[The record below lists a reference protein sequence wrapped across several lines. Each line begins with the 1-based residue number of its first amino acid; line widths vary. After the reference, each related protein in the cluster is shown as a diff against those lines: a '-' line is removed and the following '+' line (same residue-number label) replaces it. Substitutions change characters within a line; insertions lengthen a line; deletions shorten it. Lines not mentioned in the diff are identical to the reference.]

1 MDENIMDEYVTDVD
15 VERMAEDLAI
25 DEMYSLSFADLQF
38 VLKDLLRE
46 KYKRMIPTELYTM
59 HRERFYYTYS
69 DEVYDEPV

>member
-46 KYKRMIPTELYTM
+46 KYKRMIHTELYTM